1 MASKRAQ
8 RRKECLGKI
17 RHVNALAAYAHIRA
31 LFRTKGYQGRLNAY
45 HCRFCNGFHV
55 GHAPRK

>member
-31 LFRTKGYQGRLNAY
+31 LFRTKGYQGHLNV
-45 HCRFCNGFHV
+45 CNGFHV
-55 GHAPRK
+55 GHDPRK